1 MEVKERRCLAGTRKS
16 DRKR

>member
-1 MEVKERRCLAGTRKS
+1 MKERRCPAGTRKS